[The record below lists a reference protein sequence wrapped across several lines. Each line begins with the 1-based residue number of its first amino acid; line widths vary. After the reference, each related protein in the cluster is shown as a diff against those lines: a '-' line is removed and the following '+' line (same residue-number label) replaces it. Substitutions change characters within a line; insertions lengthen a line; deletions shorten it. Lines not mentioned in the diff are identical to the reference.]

1 MLDKLSTNREAL
13 QNFQNT
19 VKEHKKGTGTVKFF
33 FLSSEDSGHKNYEQK
48 KGARLFLPFL
58 SDILTRRL
66 LDKFLHL
73 SKLSVG
79 EMEKMPGT
87 QLQE

>member
-33 FLSSEDSGHKNYEQK
+33 SLAPKILDIKITSK
-48 KGARLFLPFL
+48 KRARVFLPFL
-58 SDILTRRL
+58 SDVLTRRL